1 MGFFFHWVTLSLKNT
16 FRRRESVSLW
26 SLTNLEVKYS
36 TRKRFKESQWGCT
49 ASVAQVTQQ
58 PTVPQLLF
66 ACVSAHCNVTN
77 KSHGKCVSFN
87 HVYVWQY
94 AIYIPSH
101 FVFTSNYYLLLL
113 TSGRILQKDA
123 KCYLSHIILVKSAI
137 LFIIYKSKPH
147 LRSHVV
153 VLQVSQ

>member
-1 MGFFFHWVTLSLKNT
+1 MGVFFHWVTLSLKNT

-36 TRKRFKESQWGCT
+36 TWKRFKESQWGCT

-87 HVYVWQY
+87 HLYVWQY
-94 AIYIPSH
+94 AIYTFTFCVHKQLLSSSANIWKDFTKGCKMLFVSH
-101 FVFTSNYYLLLL
+101 HFS
-113 TSGRILQKDA
+113 
-123 KCYLSHIILVKSAI
+123 
-137 LFIIYKSKPH
+137 
-147 LRSHVV
+147 
-153 VLQVSQ
+153 